1 MPVIFESIGSTGLI
15 KSEEGQVREV
25 VQKEFSGGKGS
36 YNTRH
41 ETLQPTPE
49 RQRGFYEDGKSIFIP
64 APGPHP
70 FDEEIG
76 WPNHWL
82 RARYIE
88 HDIRFIAI

>member
-15 KSEEGQVREV
+15 KSEEGQVVREV

-49 RQRGFYEDGKSIFIP
+49 SGLSGSIPKTIVCTKKDKEDSMKMENRYSSQRRDLTLSMK
-64 APGPHP
+64 
-70 FDEEIG
+70 
-76 WPNHWL
+76 
-82 RARYIE
+82 R
-88 HDIRFIAI
+88 